1 MNTLS
6 RRTVLRLSSRALLTQ
21 SIIGLLSACNSR
33 DSSSATKLDKLTVGV
48 VAYGEGAKSIDQ
60 YQPFLD
66 YLQTQT
72 KMLAEL
78 EPAYNEVKAVEQ
90 LQRQA
95 WSLAFAP
102 PGLAAIALSRAQYLP
117 LFPLEGVNNLSS
129 VLVVR
134 DDSPIQELSDV
145 NKRIVALGQPGS
157 ATGYYVPLY
166 ELYGTTPSKVQ
177 IASTPATVMEWV
189 ANQEAD
195 LGALARDEFDQLRPQ
210 FSPTAFRIVRASRRI
225 PSGSVLISPAI
236 DRNQQEIIQKA
247 MSEVLP
253 TLAQQV
259 GYIPNAAPPDYKT
272 LIEFIDKVKPI
283 EAHINETPARLYE

>member
-6 RRTVLRLSSRALLTQ
+6 RRTLLRLSSRALLTQ
-21 SIIGLLSACNSR
+21 SMIGLLSACDRRNRST
-33 DSSSATKLDKLTVGV
+33 ATKLDKLTVGV
-48 VAYGEGAKSIDQ
+48 VAYGESVKSIDQ

-72 KMLAEL
+72 QMLAEL
-78 EPAYNEVKAVEQ
+78 EPAYNEIKAVEQ

-166 ELYGTTPSKVQ
+166 ELYGTTPSEVKL
-177 IASTPATVMEWV
+177 ASTPATVMEWV

-195 LGALARDEFDQLRPQ
+195 LGALAKDEFDQLRPQ
-210 FSPTAFRIVRASRRI
+210 FSPTTFRIVRASRRI

-236 DRNQQEIIQKA
+236 DRNQQAVIQAA

-253 TLAQQV
+253 TIAQQV
-259 GYIPNAAPPDYKT
+259 GYIPNAAPPDYNT

-283 EAHINETPARLYE
+283 EAHVNDKPARLYE

>member
-21 SIIGLLSACNSR
+21 SIIGLLSACNGR
-33 DSSSATKLDKLTVGV
+33 DNSSATKLDKLTVGV
-48 VAYGEGAKSIDQ
+48 VAYGEGVKSIDQ

-166 ELYGTTPSKVQ
+166 ELYGTTPSEVR

-195 LGALARDEFDQLRPQ
+195 LGALAKDEFDQLRSQ
-210 FSPTAFRIVRASRRI
+210 FSPTTFRIVRASRRI

-236 DRNQQEIIQKA
+236 DRNQQAIIQAA

-253 TLAQQV
+253 TIAQQV
-259 GYIPNAAPPDYKT
+259 GYIPSAAPPDYNT

-283 EAHINETPARLYE
+283 EAHVNEKPARLYE

>member
-6 RRTVLRLSSRALLTQ
+6 RRTLLRLSSRVLLTQ
-21 SIIGLLSACNSR
+21 SMIGLLSACDSRNS
-33 DSSSATKLDKLTVGV
+33 STATKLDKLTVGV

-134 DDSPIQELSDV
+134 DDSPIQDLSDV
-145 NKRIVALGQPGS
+145 NKRVVALGQPGS

-166 ELYGTTPSKVQ
+166 ELYGTTPSEVR

-195 LGALARDEFDQLRPQ
+195 LGALAKDEFDQLRSQ
-210 FSPTAFRIVRASRRI
+210 FSPTTFRIVRASRRI

-236 DRNQQEIIQKA
+236 DRNQQAIIQAA

-253 TLAQQV
+253 TIAQQV
-259 GYIPNAAPPDYKT
+259 GYIPSAAPPDYKT

-283 EAHINETPARLYE
+283 EAHVNDKPARLYE

>member
-6 RRTVLRLSSRALLTQ
+6 RRTLLRLSGRALLTQ
-21 SIIGLLSACNSR
+21 SMIGLLSACDGR
-33 DSSSATKLDKLTVGV
+33 DSSTATKLDKLTVGV
-48 VAYGEGAKSIDQ
+48 VTYGEGAKSIDQ

-66 YLQTQT
+66 YLQAQT

-134 DDSPIQELSDV
+134 DDSPIQDLSDV

-166 ELYGTTPSKVQ
+166 ELYGTTPSEVR
-177 IASTPATVMEWV
+177 IASTPATVMEWL

-195 LGALARDEFDQLRPQ
+195 LGALARDEFDRLRPQ
-210 FSPTAFRIVRASRRI
+210 FSPATFRIVRASRRI

-236 DRNQQEIIQKA
+236 DRNQQAVIQKA

-253 TLAQQV
+253 TIAQQV
-259 GYIPNAAPPDYKT
+259 GYIPNAAPPDYTT
-272 LIEFIDKVKPI
+272 LIEFIEKVRPI
-283 EAHINETPARLYE
+283 EAHISEKPARLYE

>member
-6 RRTVLRLSSRALLTQ
+6 RRTLLHLSSRALLVQ
-21 SIIGLLSACNSR
+21 GMIGLVSACNGR
-33 DSSSATKLDKLTVGV
+33 DSSTATKLDRLTVGV
-48 VAYGEGAKSIDQ
+48 VAYGEGVKSIDQ

-72 KMLAEL
+72 QMLAEL

-134 DDSPIQELSDV
+134 DDSPIQQLSDV

-166 ELYGTTPSKVQ
+166 ELYGTTPSEVK
-177 IASTPATVMEWV
+177 IAATPATVIEWI

-195 LGALARDEFDQLRPQ
+195 LGALAKDEFDQLRSQ
-210 FSPTAFRIVRASRRI
+210 FSPTTFRIVRASRRI

-236 DRNQQEIIQKA
+236 DRNQQDVIQKA

-253 TLAQQV
+253 TIAQQV

-283 EAHINETPARLYE
+283 EAHVNEKPARLYE